1 MKGGNEEIQW
11 RLRGSLGEVPEETLA
26 LTLLHCTMREGKVLW
41 AQGTCRSY
49 ITILVSIS
57 CTIELNLARKWV
69 LEALRMVIFGP
80 SPSVNGSNRKGLEF
94 SKTTH

>member
-41 AQGTCRSY
+41 AQGR
-49 ITILVSIS
+49 
-57 CTIELNLARKWV
+57 
-69 LEALRMVIFGP
+69 G
-80 SPSVNGSNRKGLEF
+80 
-94 SKTTH
+94 